1 MPSGRALCPA
11 ARALVMSV
19 FHTQGRCAGS
29 NSGTRGCSCL
39 SMRPPQGRLRS
50 VRALVYES
58 GWQQGPLLGSLPC
71 LRGSG

>member
-29 NSGTRGCSCL
+29 NSGTRGCSCT
-39 SMRPPQGRLRS
+39 
-50 VRALVYES
+50 
-58 GWQQGPLLGSLPC
+58 LPC
-71 LRGSG
+71 GHHRAGCGFCPGLWSMSLGGNKARC